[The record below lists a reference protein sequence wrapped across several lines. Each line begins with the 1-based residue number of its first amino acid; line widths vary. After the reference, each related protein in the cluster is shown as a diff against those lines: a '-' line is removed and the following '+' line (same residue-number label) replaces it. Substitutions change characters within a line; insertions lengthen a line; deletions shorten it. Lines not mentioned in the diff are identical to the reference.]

1 MMLLTRNWWLVV
13 LRGLLAIL
21 FGLTAFFWPGLTWLV
36 LVLMFGVYAMVDG
49 AFAMLSGLVSSK
61 YSPRWWVFLLEGL
74 VSVAAGV
81 VALLRPGLAGFA
93 LILVIAAW
101 AILTGILE
109 IAAAIPLRRE
119 ISNEWMLGFGG
130 FVSIVFG
137 FLVLFQP
144 ATGGLVITLMIGAY
158 ALIFGILLV
167 ALGLRL
173 RKMDIRPGSGSRDR
187 EPMEMAR

>member
-1 MMLLTRNWWLVV
+1 MMLLTRNWWLVA

-21 FGLTAFFWPGLTWLV
+21 FGLTALFWPDLTWLV

-49 AFAMLSGLVSSK
+49 AFAMMSGLASSK

-81 VALLRPGLAGFA
+81 IALMRPGLAGFA
-93 LILVIAAW
+93 LILVIAVW

-109 IAAAIPLRRE
+109 IAAAIRLRRE
-119 ISNEWMLGFGG
+119 INNEWMLAFGG

-144 ATGGLVITLMIGAY
+144 ATGGLVITLMVGAY

-173 RKMDIRPGSGSRDR
+173 RKLVIRPGSRDR

>member
-36 LVLMFGVYAMVDG
+36 LVLMFGVYALVDG

-81 VALLRPGLAGFA
+81 VALVSPGLAGFA

-109 IAAAIPLRRE
+109 IAAAIRLRRE

-130 FVSIVFG
+130 FVSLVFG

-173 RKMDIRPGSGSRDR
+173 RRLDVRTGSRRDR